1 LKELLVLLKKR
12 SALLLKKQFYKEI
25 DNAAIHVIG
34 YVITLTN
41 DIVCYYMETGK
52 MSPVSI
58 LNY

>member
-1 LKELLVLLKKR
+1 MKR